1 MERLKQLLN
10 VKELS
15 KSFKHN
21 NKELNEKIIDKKEE
35 EEEEDD
41 IELDSDCTESINNGV
56 VECKY
61 TSVLLLLVGGVYMSS
76 KIYKNLYKKVD

>member
-35 EEEEDD
+35 EEEEED

-56 VECKY
+56 VVCKY